1 MKKSVVLGIRMDS
14 KTRDSWHEISRLLGV
29 PTNRML
35 MFIVKSWSTEHFE
48 QLSSFDARTKL
59 AKIIERAYFEG
70 KLGLMC

>member
-14 KTRDSWHEISRLLGV
+14 KTRDSWHEIARLLGV

-48 QLSSFDARTKL
+48 QLSNFNARERVR
-59 AKIIERAYFEG
+59 KIIERAYFEG
-70 KLGLMC
+70 KLG